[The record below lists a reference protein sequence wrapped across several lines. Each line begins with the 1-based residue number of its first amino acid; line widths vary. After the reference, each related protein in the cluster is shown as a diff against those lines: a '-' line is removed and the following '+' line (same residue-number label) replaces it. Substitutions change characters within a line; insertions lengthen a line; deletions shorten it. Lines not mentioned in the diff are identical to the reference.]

1 MWGKHRKLVRDA
13 LLKVETDC
21 KRSLFSVFHP
31 FIALKCFQMGVN
43 FNLDLTRKS
52 NVNWV
57 FIVPFMMPLICG
69 AVLKKPVF
77 QAGISSIFV
86 WGNWAENRLK
96 SFQLVVCNLR
106 VCKCF
111 SFTSPKKCEPTR
123 ECNKDVNQAQSSEG
137 VWLGK
142 GSENDA

>member
-1 MWGKHRKLVRDA
+1 MFSNGGQFRLGSNQKKQCELSFYCAVYDA
-13 LLKVETDC
+13 
-21 KRSLFSVFHP
+21 
-31 FIALKCFQMGVN
+31 
-43 FNLDLTRKS
+43 
-52 NVNWV
+52 
-57 FIVPFMMPLICG
+57 

-77 QAGISSIFV
+77 QAGIISIFV

-111 SFTSPKKCEPTR
+111 SFTGPKKCEPTR